1 MSLTSASCPVSL
13 YRFPASTSSFFLL
26 VPLPLLG
33 LESLLLLALLSLSSL
48 LLIVLV
54 LCMIGLSMVSTSVS
68 RTRFLRAL
76 ASRLVS
82 LVIGLPF
89 EVFAPAL
96 SLLFVS
102 NFPASFSTLALI
114 SSSWSSFSPII
125 TLA

>member
-1 MSLTSASCPVSL
+1 MFLTSAPCPVSL
-13 YRFPASTSSFFLL
+13 YCFPASTSSFFLL

-33 LESLLLLALLSLSSL
+33 LESLLLLALLSL
-48 LLIVLV
+48 LLILLV

-68 RTRFLRAL
+68 RTRFLSAL

-82 LVIGLPF
+82 LVIALPF
-89 EVFAPAL
+89 EVLALAL

>member
-33 LESLLLLALLSLSSL
+33 LESLLLLALLSL
-48 LLIVLV
+48 LLILLV